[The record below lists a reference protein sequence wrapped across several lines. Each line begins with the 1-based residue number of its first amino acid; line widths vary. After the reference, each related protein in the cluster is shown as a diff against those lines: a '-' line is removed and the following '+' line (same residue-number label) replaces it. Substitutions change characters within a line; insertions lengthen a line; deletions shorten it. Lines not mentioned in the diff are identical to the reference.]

1 MLTTH
6 AFLPLHYHTRKSPRH
21 RIRRQSKNY
30 SRRIKNICR
39 TPVRT
44 AWQPANAIDPDL
56 IVTSSNLLPY
66 AEFQIISWI
75 LPMTIAGRLMKMEYE
90 NISKGLIIIGV
101 MKTIL
106 YALDIIHY

>member
-1 MLTTH
+1 MSTTH
-6 AFLPLHYHTRKSPRH
+6 AFLPLHYHTRTFPRH
-21 RIRRQSKNY
+21 KISLSKNY

-90 NISKGLIIIGV
+90 NISKGLIIIAV
-101 MKTIL
+101 MKSIL